1 MSTLTHS
8 TAHSTALTSHP
19 ERVGAIMVGGAL
31 VAYGLYGLSRRSR
44 TGAGIALA
52 GLPLLYRGAT
62 GYWPLSSFVPDDTR
76 TALGGSRGI
85 HVRESVRIDKPVG
98 EVYRFWRRLENLPR
112 FMENLERVEEL
123 DGRRSHWTAVGPGGV
138 PIHWDAEVIND
149 IQDELIAWRSLP
161 GADVVSAGSVQF
173 DRVND
178 GESTQVT
185 VHLQYEPPAGKA
197 GAFLSWLMGSDPS
210 QTIRADMRRL
220 ARVLDTH

>member
-1 MSTLTHS
+1 M
-8 TAHSTALTSHP
+8 LTSHP
-19 ERVGAIMVGGAL
+19 ERLGAILVGGTL

-44 TGAGIALA
+44 AGASIALA

-98 EVYRFWRRLENLPR
+98 EVYRFWRRLENLPK
-112 FMENLERVEEL
+112 FMENLERVEER
-123 DGRRSHWTAVGPGGV
+123 DDQHSRWTAVGPGGV
-138 PIHWDAEVIND
+138 PIHWQAEVIND
-149 IQDELIAWRSLP
+149 IPDELIAWRSLP
-161 GADVVSAGSVQF
+161 GSDVVSAGSVQF

-178 GESTQVT
+178 GQSTQVT
-185 VHLQYEPPAGKA
+185 VHLQYEPPAGRA
-197 GAFLSWLMGSDPS
+197 GAFLSWLMGADPS